1 MNPNQFIMLKM
12 GNKMVFKEPLHTIK
26 SYSNQNYQGNNNF
39 NNNGYQQNYY
49 SKYNNNNNKKN
60 YQGMDVIPK
69 FIANENMKEVNR
81 ELLDN
86 LLKKKNIYYKLM
98 KTYFSENESNFG
110 NSIQEVEMEMNNY
123 EDISENNKNKDFD
136 GFMDLLSFINC
147 NRTNSNLAAMQNISL
162 SDYRSMKYDKQK
174 IVLGGIYQNKQ
185 LLAQKLSLNSFE
197 VNNQKRESMGKN
209 KNFNTFNNN
218 NRFSNQNQITQ
229 EQISLFKTFIGNP
242 YISDTHVISYFD
254 KSNPKVKIA
263 ANKYYKNIY
272 GTDYLTLHYDYP
284 GKGQSPMK
292 IHKFNFTD
300 EIEKLFM
307 CAEDDYIS
315 IVNPRLYLENG
326 KEIIKDKKTKCIGAL
341 NISNNSKIKVFG

>member
-1 MNPNQFIMLKM
+1 MMNLNQFIMLKM
-12 GNKMVFKEPLHTIK
+12 GNKIVFKEPIHTIK
-26 SYSNQNYQGNNNF
+26 SYSNQNFQRNNNF
-39 NNNGYQQNYY
+39 NNNGYQQNNY
-49 SKYNNNNNKKN
+49 SKYNNNNKRN

-69 FIANENMKEVNR
+69 FIANENMQEVNR
-81 ELLDN
+81 ELLDR
-86 LLKKKNIYYKLM
+86 LLKKKVVFNKLM
-98 KTYFSENESNFG
+98 NTYFSENESNFG
-110 NSIQEVEMEMNNY
+110 NSIQEVENEMNAY
-123 EDISENNKNKDFD
+123 TDISENNKNNDFD

-162 SDYRSMKYDKQK
+162 NDYRSMNYDKQK

-197 VNNQKRESMGKN
+197 VSNQKRESMGKN
-209 KNFNTFNNN
+209 FNNN
-218 NRFSNQNQITQ
+218 NRFSNPQNQITQ
-229 EQISLFKTFIGNP
+229 EQIDLFKTFIGNP

-254 KSNPKVKIA
+254 KSNPKVLTA
-263 ANKYYKNIY
+263 AHRYYKNIY
-272 GTDYLTLHYDYP
+272 GTDYLTLHYYYP

-300 EIEKLFM
+300 DISKLFL
-307 CAEDDYIS
+307 CAEDDYMS

-341 NISNNSKIKVFG
+341 NMSNNSKIKVLG